1 MRVRTIGMGSNPEVR
16 ASDDV
21 LPDFT
26 GFTIFKTHAFLVREH
41 QTLRNGSGSRKGER
55 LVIGA

>member
-1 MRVRTIGMGSNPEVR
+1 MRVKTIGMVPNPELR

-21 LPDFT
+21 LDFT
-26 GFTIFKTHAFLVREH
+26 GVTIFETHAFLVREH